1 MKPFKPL
8 QERMEVP
15 LLKKIMFIV
24 SVQGRKRRGLL
35 KDNECKSTEV
45 NKHQM
50 DVEHLWSST
59 QVRTTNEA
67 AELDHPTHKLLGNI
81 WSFRAN
87 VSTNDIDL
95 WELMLQFVDTLND
108 YHSRSRPKPS
118 LGWVCWYSKWSIHE
132 AATKDNGLRLGLE
145 VITSL
150 SMFFVRI

>member
-45 NKHQM
+45 NKHQK

-59 QVRTTNEA
+59 QVHTTNEA

-81 WSFRAN
+81 WSF
-87 VSTNDIDL
+87 
-95 WELMLQFVDTLND
+95 
-108 YHSRSRPKPS
+108 
-118 LGWVCWYSKWSIHE
+118 
-132 AATKDNGLRLGLE
+132 
-145 VITSL
+145 
-150 SMFFVRI
+150 

>member
-50 DVEHLWSST
+50 DVEHL
-59 QVRTTNEA
+59 
-67 AELDHPTHKLLGNI
+67 
-81 WSFRAN
+81 
-87 VSTNDIDL
+87 
-95 WELMLQFVDTLND
+95 
-108 YHSRSRPKPS
+108 
-118 LGWVCWYSKWSIHE
+118 
-132 AATKDNGLRLGLE
+132 
-145 VITSL
+145 
-150 SMFFVRI
+150 